1 MFRSSLG
8 ANPLQLLALN
18 RDVFFGIKLR
28 NLAREL
34 GFDLK
39 LAPTARALNDALADD
54 ADHVALIILDLNV
67 LKGPIDWDT
76 LRALIAAWPAIPA
89 LGCGSHTDVETLRT
103 AKSAGL
109 TRVVSNGEFHRTAA
123 DLIQR
128 YALTEEADSIEP

>member
-39 LAPTARALNDALADD
+39 LVPTASALNTVLDTDPT
-54 ADHVALIILDLNV
+54 HVALIILDLNV
-67 LKGPIDWDT
+67 LRESIDWDM
-76 LRALIAAWPAIPA
+76 LRASIAAWPAIPT
-89 LGCGSHTDVETLRT
+89 LGFGSHTDVETLRT
-103 AKSAGL
+103 AKAAGL
-109 TRVVSNGEFHRTAA
+109 TRVVSNGEFHRNAA

-128 YALTEEADSIEP
+128 YALTEEADSPDS